1 MGHDA
6 KAADLPRR
14 PRAVAVKELVNRL
27 MFLVCSRRQK
37 RVEATI
43 LGLSSQCRG
52 GVMWF
57 KVENRRTSLGQKFVI
72 RCNSEIAGNRIV
84 EERPAKGVTAA
95 RKAAEILATTLNV
108 TATVY
113 GTDSEGE
120 FVYGVHEVA
129 DGAASAASPLIKQ
142 LFAESAAASLA
153 FKDQLLADI
162 PEDTIRGFAS
172 MSAALGYIVAQHKQ
186 IKRAAAPQISY
197 STLFRIFCGVGDP
210 SVLSLPSDD
219 ATIAILTQ
227 KLADMPGWMWLSDL
241 PGVGAADRNVV
252 TPNVRPAKV
261 TLNIDGEL
269 QVIRPRT
276 VFRGT
281 ILENGAKFMLI
292 VQPSDRRGPQS
303 RDSVG
308 LVYLEKDETAVVALV
323 SRLLRESNPFKG
335 RIVLVNRDLRTV
347 RTRMSTR
354 LWDDI
359 IPNEHARAELDFI
372 AASIRNREMLKAEG
386 LSIRRGLLLSGPPGD
401 GKSTAIECFVNGIAG
416 EATIIIVEA
425 VEHIRVVYH
434 LAQMLAPAVV
444 ILEDLDLMTKSRDNP
459 YAFAVKDDVTG
470 ELLQVLSGGS
480 AYADIVTI
488 ATTNHPEAIDEA
500 LAKRAGRFDAH
511 IRMGY
516 PSDGDKQRILQL
528 YLDRFGVN
536 DDVTRHRLQQTLQR
550 DLGRLHLVPA
560 HIEEFVKAGIK
571 RARLAGRA
579 PEYLDFEPGIEATKS
594 IATPKPST

>member
-1 MGHDA
+1 
-6 KAADLPRR
+6 
-14 PRAVAVKELVNRL
+14 
-27 MFLVCSRRQK
+27 
-37 RVEATI
+37 
-43 LGLSSQCRG
+43 
-52 GVMWF
+52 MWF
-57 KVENRRTSLGQKFVI
+57 KVEGTRASIGQKYIV
-72 RCNSEIAGNRIV
+72 RCNSEIAGSRVV

-95 RKAAEILATTLNV
+95 RKTAEILATSLNV

-129 DGAASAASPLIKQ
+129 DGAANANSPLIKQ
-142 LFAESAAASLA
+142 LFAESVAASLVLR
-153 FKDQLLADI
+153 DQLLVNI

-172 MSAALGYIVAQHKQ
+172 MSAALGYIVNQHKQ
-186 IKRAAAPQISY
+186 IKRASAPQISY
-197 STLFRIFCGVGDP
+197 STLYRIFCGASDP

-227 KLADMPGWMWLSDL
+227 KLADMPGWMWLSEL
-241 PGVGAADRNVV
+241 PGVGAADRNIV
-252 TPNVRPAKV
+252 TPNVRPGKV

-281 ILENGAKFMLI
+281 VPESGAQFMLI
-292 VQPSDRRGPQS
+292 VQPGERRGVGS
-303 RDSVG
+303 ARDSVG
-308 LVYLEKDETAVVALV
+308 LVYLEKDEAAVVALV

-335 RIVLVNRDLRTV
+335 RVVLINRDLRTV
-347 RTRMSTR
+347 RSRMSDR
-354 LWDDI
+354 SWGDV
-359 IPNEHARAELDFI
+359 IPHEHARAELDFI

-401 GKSTAIECFVNGIAG
+401 GKSTAIECFANDLAG
-416 EATIIIVEA
+416 EVTIIIVEA
-425 VEHIRVVYH
+425 VEHIRAVYH

-444 ILEDLDLMTKSRDNP
+444 ILEDLDLMTKSRENP

-488 ATTNHPEAIDEA
+488 ATTNHPEALDEA

-516 PSDGDKQRILQL
+516 PSDADKQRILDL

-536 DDVTRHRLQQTLQR
+536 DDFTRRRLQQTLHR

-571 RARLAGRA
+571 RARLAHRA

-594 IATPKPST
+594 IATQKPSAQ